1 MQLTAQ
7 DAMSSWRPATVNKN
21 FSLQGEWVRK
31 FTFEDGDTLVTVEVI
46 AYISG
51 IRAQR
56 MPDGTVVLR
65 DQVSRFDV
73 LGKNQYMQ
81 AVERA
86 VFIWRR
92 LRPGPDGDIIEEEDI
107 DYSNEIGLFYQDSE
121 EKAFHNAKRWL
132 DDFDPEV
139 SLEPEAWE
147 VPVNG

>member
-1 MQLTAQ
+1 MKLTAQ

-31 FTFEDGDTLVTVEVI
+31 FTFEDGDTLVSVEVI

-56 MPDGTVVLR
+56 MPDGSVVLR

-73 LGKNQYMQ
+73 LGEDQYLQ

-92 LRPGPDGDIIEEEDI
+92 LRPGPNGDTIEEEDI
-107 DYSNEIGLFYQDSE
+107 DYSNEIGVFYQDSE
-121 EKAFHNAKRWL
+121 EKAMQNAKRWL
-132 DDFDPEV
+132 DDFDPEA